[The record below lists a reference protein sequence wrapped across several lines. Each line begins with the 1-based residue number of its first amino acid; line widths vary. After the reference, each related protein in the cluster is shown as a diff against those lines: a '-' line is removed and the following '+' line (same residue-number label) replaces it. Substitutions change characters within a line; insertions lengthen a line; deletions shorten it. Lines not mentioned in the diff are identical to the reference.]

1 MKHIQGEHLFEH
13 GNCYALSAQK
23 SPWKLRKSVSLISMG
38 RKLSFTFHRLLSGV
52 LEKEDALSHIIG
64 QFSSFQSV
72 RQEISKMDANEYQKL
87 VWVPWKINFFCQYKL
102 DRGHQIY
109 FTQLSRKSTVYN
121 NLTLL
126 PLWTAIKHA
135 LGIRDCKFFSLV
147 SCILSVY
154 FI

>member
-1 MKHIQGEHLFEH
+1 MKHIHGEHLFEH

-23 SPWKLRKSVSLISMG
+23 SPWKLRKRINLISMG
-38 RKLSFTFHRLLSGV
+38 RKLSFTFHRLLSGA
-52 LEKEDALSHIIG
+52 LEKEDALSHIIR

-72 RQEISKMDANEYQKL
+72 RQGDFQEGCQWYLKL
-87 VWVPWKINFFCQYKL
+87 VWVPWKRSIFWRCKL
-102 DRGHQIY
+102 DRGHQIH
-109 FTQLSRKSTVYN
+109 FIQLSRKSAVYN

-126 PLWTAIKHA
+126 PVWTEIKHA

-154 FI
+154 II